1 MPTFTPPPPLTV
13 PQFTGDDALRPTGLA
28 PGTIAISLFAIAILV
43 FLISF
48 ALNRR

>member
-1 MPTFTPPPPLTV
+1 
-13 PQFTGDDALRPTGLA
+13 LRPAGLA
-28 PGTIAISLFAIAILV
+28 PGTIAVSLFAIAILV